1 MMLHVAVGLV
11 LALSTPV
18 TRTLDVG
25 PDRTYRD
32 LAAALAVARD
42 GDTVR
47 VHGGVHP
54 GPVEITASIALVGE
68 GRPVIDGGGK
78 GTVVTLRAAGVRMSG
93 FTVTGSGDRNDKE
106 DAGIGVYA
114 PATVTDNVI
123 EDALFGIDVQ
133 RAPGSII
140 ADNTVTG
147 RDLPMPRRGDAIR
160 VWESAGSRVERN
172 RIDRSRDVVMW
183 YSNDVQVTDNTVT
196 HSRYGLHFMYATGS
210 HVVGNRLHQNA
221 VGAYAM
227 YSSDLVYVRNQ
238 LTGNHGPS
246 GYGLA
251 LKESSR
257 ITIEDNVIAGNRT
270 GLYFDNSPLD
280 AGTVNIVARNTIAY
294 NDIGIAF
301 VPSVKRNVITANRFE
316 DNLQQVAVVASGT
329 FEGNVWTQDGV
340 GNYWSNYAGFDAD
353 GDGVGDIPHAETSL
367 FHSLLEVHPM
377 LRLFTLSPAQS
388 ALDLAARAFPAFR
401 PPATLT
407 DTAPFTRAPTAAL
420 SAVQPAIGPLIGLS
434 AACIALAAAAML
446 WGRLLASSPPAF
458 GSAGRISPQIAST
471 RHRSRP

>member
-1 MMLHVAVGLV
+1 M
-11 LALSTPV
+11 
-18 TRTLDVG
+18 
-25 PDRTYRD
+25 
-32 LAAALAVARD
+32 
-42 GDTVR
+42 
-47 VHGGVHP
+47 
-54 GPVEITASIALVGE
+54 
-68 GRPVIDGGGK
+68 
-78 GTVVTLRAAGVRMSG
+78 
-93 FTVTGSGDRNDKE
+93 
-106 DAGIGVYA
+106 
-114 PATVTDNVI
+114 
-123 EDALFGIDVQ
+123 
-133 RAPGSII
+133 
-140 ADNTVTG
+140 
-147 RDLPMPRRGDAIR
+147 
-160 VWESAGSRVERN
+160 
-172 RIDRSRDVVMW
+172 
-183 YSNDVQVTDNTVT
+183 
-196 HSRYGLHFMYATGS
+196 
-210 HVVGNRLHQNA
+210 
-221 VGAYAM
+221 
-227 YSSDLVYVRNQ
+227 
-238 LTGNHGPS
+238 
-246 GYGLA
+246 
-251 LKESSR
+251 
-257 ITIEDNVIAGNRT
+257 
-270 GLYFDNSPLD
+270 YFDNSPLD

-407 DTAPFTRAPTAAL
+407 DTAPFTRAPTAPL
-420 SAVQPAIGPLIGLS
+420 PAVQPATGPLIGLS